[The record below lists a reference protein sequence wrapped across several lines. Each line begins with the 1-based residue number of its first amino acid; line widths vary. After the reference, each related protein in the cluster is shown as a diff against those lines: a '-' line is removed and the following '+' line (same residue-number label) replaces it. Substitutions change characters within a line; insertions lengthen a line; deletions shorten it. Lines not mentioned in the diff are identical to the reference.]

1 MTYAV
6 SRRLF
11 LGTTGSVFAWA
22 HAPRV
27 ASAAGAR
34 DPRLVV
40 IVLRGAL
47 DGLATVAP
55 VGDPDYAALH
65 GPLAL
70 TRTGDHPGL
79 PLDSFFVINPG
90 MPVFAKLFAAGEASV
105 VHAVATGYRDR
116 SHFDGQDVL
125 ESGMPGPGATTSG
138 WLNRA
143 MEALPAG
150 GRVATGS
157 LAIGATTPLVLR
169 GSAPVIGWAPPVLP
183 VAGDDL
189 AGRVLAL
196 YRDSD
201 PRLAVALAQGLGTD
215 ALAGGMNGPQK
226 SRGGSD
232 SPAGMRGAAE
242 GAARL
247 MAAPN
252 GPRVAALVFDGWDTH
267 AGEGG
272 ATGRLMQLLGGL
284 DGAFDAFKTSLG
296 PAWRETAIVAITEFG
311 RTARVNGTVGTDHGT
326 GTVALL
332 AGGAVKGGRVI
343 SDWPGLKANQL
354 YQNRDLAATTD
365 LRAVLKGVLADQ
377 FGLSAGTLGTQAFP
391 ETVALKPMAGLIA

>member
-1 MTYAV
+1 MTNAL
-6 SRRLF
+6 SRRYL
-11 LGTTGSVFAWA
+11 LGAAGSIFAWA
-22 HAPRV
+22 HAPRA

-70 TRTGDHPGL
+70 TRGGDHPGL
-79 PLDSFFVINPG
+79 PLDDFFVLNPG
-90 MPVFAKLFAAGEASV
+90 MPVFAKLFAAGEASI

-143 MEALPAG
+143 MEALPSG

-157 LAIGATTPLVLR
+157 LAVGAMTPLILR
-169 GSAPVIGWAPPVLP
+169 GAAPVIGWAPPVLP
-183 VAGDDL
+183 VASDDL
-189 AGRVLAL
+189 ASRVLAL
-196 YRDSD
+196 YRQAD
-201 PRLAVALAQGLGTD
+201 PPLANALAQGLGTD
-215 ALAGGMNGPQK
+215 ALAASGSANPK

-232 SPAGMRGAAE
+232 SPAGMRAAAE

-247 MAAPN
+247 MAAPG

-272 ATGRLMQLLGGL
+272 ATGRLSQLLGGL
-284 DGAFDAFKTSLG
+284 DGAFDVLKSGLG
-296 PAWRETAIVAITEFG
+296 PAWRDTAIVAITEFG

-332 AGGAVKGGRVI
+332 AGGALKGGRVI
-343 SDWPGLKANQL
+343 GDWPGLRTAQL

-365 LRAVLKGVLADQ
+365 LRSVLKGVLADQ
-377 FGLSAGTLGTQAFP
+377 FGLSPATLATHVFP
-391 ETVALKPMAGLIA
+391 ETLALKPMNGLIG